1 MKISLRLLL
10 TALILSLLIAAIGVS
25 GESEKFDLKALE
37 GDWEGRGE
45 FLLPVTHANVA
56 LDGAA
61 RFDYDSAGG
70 YLRTSLTGEKFFFTY
85 ADSGHLVMDKKTDSI
100 SWEVWDNFGK
110 HAKYFGTVDGNRVT
124 GDRYKKK
131 HFYNVTIE
139 LVTADSIDFKLT
151 VTDPDGD
158 KYTRAAFN
166 LWRVR
171 D

>member
-1 MKISLRLLL
+1 MKISLRLPL
-10 TALILSLLIAAIGVS
+10 TVLILSLLTAAIGFS
-25 GESEKFDLKALE
+25 GGNEKFDLKALE

-45 FLLPVTHANVA
+45 FLMPVTHVNVG
-56 LDGAA
+56 LEGAA
-61 RFDYDSAGG
+61 RFDYDSTGG
-70 YLRTSLTGEKFFFTY
+70 YLRTSMTGEKFFFTY
-85 ADSGHLVMDKKTDSI
+85 SDSGHLVMDNKTDSI

-110 HAKYFGTVDGNRVT
+110 HTKYFGTVDGNKVT

-158 KYTRAAFN
+158 KYTRAAFY
-166 LWRVR
+166 LWRVK